1 MLHTSS
7 RREES
12 RVIQLSHHLGG
23 QNVRDEEL
31 PLGRKEPNRKQSE
44 ETKQSRWGFRGMT
57 LRDWLPIVGA
67 LLIPLVIAL
76 GTGVITWKL
85 AKLESQRAA
94 AERTLAERRTQDEA
108 LQAYVD
114 EVGRLMLEKD
124 LTDPKVKTI
133 LRART
138 ITVLGRLDPSEG
150 RLPPSGKTA
159 VMQFLVEADLVQRVE
174 GRDPTIILHDADL
187 REAYLFDAN
196 LFDANLRNADL
207 HRADLTDADLTDADL
222 SNASL
227 SDADLSHAKGVT
239 NEQLRAA
246 ISLEGATM
254 PDGQILKSDNNPDGP
269 TLEDWIKSKGREEE

>member
-1 MLHTSS
+1 VYSS
-7 RREES
+7 VVGYDGARN
-12 RVIQLSHHLGG
+12 L
-23 QNVRDEEL
+23 RDEEHSVRQTN
-31 PLGRKEPNRKQSE
+31 PEREQKE

-94 AERTLAERRTQDEA
+94 AERTLAERRTQEEA

-114 EVGRLMLEKD
+114 EVGRLMLEKN
-124 LTDPKVKTI
+124 LTDPKVKII

-150 RLPPSGKTA
+150 RLDPSGKTA

-174 GRDPTIILHDADL
+174 GRDPTIILHSADL
-187 REAYLFDAN
+187 REAYLFGAN
-196 LFDANLRNADL
+196 LFGANLRNADL
-207 HRADLTDADLTDADL
+207 REANLGEANLREADLHRVDLSEADL
-222 SNASL
+222 SE
-227 SDADLSHAKGVT
+227 ADLRNARLGDARLGDARGVT
-239 NEQLRAA
+239 NEELDQQAET
-246 ISLEGATM
+246 LEGATM
-254 PDGQILKSDNNPDGP
+254 PNGQKYEEWLKSKNRKEN
-269 TLEDWIKSKGREEE
+269 E

>member
-1 MLHTSS
+1 VDSS
-7 RREES
+7 
-12 RVIQLSHHLGG
+12 VVGYDG
-23 QNVRDEEL
+23 AVRDEEHSVWQTK
-31 PLGRKEPNRKQSE
+31 PEREQKE

-94 AERTLAERRTQDEA
+94 AERTLAERRTQEEA

-138 ITVLGRLDPSEG
+138 ITVLGRLDPHEG

-174 GRDPTIILHDADL
+174 GRDPTIILHSADL
-187 REAYLFDAN
+187 RKAYLFGAN
-196 LFDANLRNADL
+196 LFGANLRNADL
-207 HRADLTDADLTDADL
+207 
-222 SNASL
+222 
-227 SDADLSHAKGVT
+227 SDADLSEADLSEANLRNASLGDANLGEARGVT
-239 NEQLRAA
+239 NEELDQQAET
-246 ISLEGATM
+246 LEGATM
-254 PDGQILKSDNNPDGP
+254 PNGQKY
-269 TLEDWIKSKGREEE
+269 EDWLKDKKAQGKDE